1 MRIITGKARGLKL
14 TVPKNMDVRPTA
26 DRVKESLFNIIGTK
40 IIGARVLDMF
50 AGTGNLGLESWS
62 RAALLRLLLS
72 MKAGN
77 RCAWYKAT
85 SLNAGRRLMF
95 RFSKAAR

>member
-26 DRVKESLFNIIGTK
+26 DRVKESLFK

-50 AGTGNLGLESWS
+50 A
-62 RAALLRLLLS
+62 
-72 MKAGN
+72 
-77 RCAWYKAT
+77 
-85 SLNAGRRLMF
+85 
-95 RFSKAAR
+95 

>member
-1 MRIITGKARGLKL
+1 
-14 TVPKNMDVRPTA
+14 MDVRPTA

-50 AGTGNLGLESWS
+50 AGTGNLGLS
-62 RAALLRLLLS
+62 RGAAALLRLLLS

-77 RCAWYKAT
+77 RCVWYKAT

>member
-40 IIGARVLDMF
+40 IIGARVLDIW
-50 AGTGNLGLESWS
+50 GWS
-62 RAALLRLLLS
+62 RGAAALLRLLLS

-77 RCAWYKAT
+77 RCVWYKAT

>member
-40 IIGARVLDMF
+40 IIGARVLDM
-50 AGTGNLGLESWS
+50 
-62 RAALLRLLLS
+62 
-72 MKAGN
+72 KAGN